1 MPRKAL
7 GILSASSS
15 HRWLNCP
22 PSARLCETYEDKGSD
37 YAAEG
42 TDAHSLCEYK
52 LRLALGMEATDPTEH
67 LTWYNEEML
76 DCANG
81 YASYILELVEAAKET
96 CADPVVLI
104 EQRVDFSRWVEQ
116 GFGTSDAILISDGTL
131 HVVDYKHGLG
141 VLVEADNNPQMM
153 CYALGALELFDVI
166 YDIDTVAMT
175 VYQPRRQNVSTFEMP
190 KDDLYRWADE
200 VLKPTAELAF
210 AGDGNFLCGEWCGF
224 CKAKH
229 ECRARAEAN
238 LMLAQYDF
246 KLPPL
251 LEDTEIEV
259 ILSRADQLVSW
270 VNDIKEYALQ
280 QAISGKE
287 LEQLS
292 DEDLAA
298 NIRHYCVYARVTP
311 TDKIRIVK
319 AWQAAGEIVA
329 MTGDGVND
337 APSLKA
343 ADIGCAMG
351 ITGTDVAKGA
361 ADMTLTDDN
370 FATIVTAVKEGR
382 GIFDNITKAVQFLL
396 SCNLGEILTVFV
408 AMILWQETP
417 LMPIQLLWVN
427 LVTDSLPA
435 LALGVE
441 PVEHDVMSRKPRAK
455 NESMFSGGRGFVIGA
470 QGVIIGLLTLIAYYI
485 GSRVFTLA
493 DGGVNIPLGETMA
506 FATLALS
513 QLVHAFNVRSSHS
526 LFSVGITSNKYML
539 GAFALSLLLML
550 CVLLLPFMYGI
561 FEITAMSATAW
572 LIVAGLALAPLV
584 IMEIVKGIQALI
596 RKR

>member
-1 MPRKAL
+1 MPPKAHA
-7 GILSASSS
+7 ILSASSS

-81 YASYILELVEAAKET
+81 YASYILELVKAAKET

-116 GFGTSDAILISDGTL
+116 GFGTSDAIIISDGTL

-251 LEDTEIEV
+251 LEDTVIEV

-287 LEQLS
+287 
-292 DEDLAA
+292 
-298 NIRHYCVYARVTP
+298 
-311 TDKIRIVK
+311 
-319 AWQAAGEIVA
+319 W
-329 MTGDGVND
+329 TGFKLV
-337 APSLKA
+337 
-343 ADIGCAMG
+343 
-351 ITGTDVAKGA
+351 
-361 ADMTLTDDN
+361 
-370 FATIVTAVKEGR
+370 EGR
-382 GIFDNITKAVQFLL
+382 SNRRYTDEAAVTQ
-396 SCNLGEILTVFV
+396 T
-408 AMILWQETP
+408 
-417 LMPIQLLWVN
+417 
-427 LVTDSLPA
+427 VTDAGFDPYERKL
-435 LALGVE
+435 LG
-441 PVEHDVMSRKPRAK
+441 
-455 NESMFSGGRGFVIGA
+455 
-470 QGVIIGLLTLIAYYI
+470 
-485 GSRVFTLA
+485 
-493 DGGVNIPLGETMA
+493 
-506 FATLALS
+506 
-513 QLVHAFNVRSSHS
+513 
-526 LFSVGITSNKYML
+526 
-539 GAFALSLLLML
+539 
-550 CVLLLPFMYGI
+550 
-561 FEITAMSATAW
+561 ITAMQKLLGKSRFDELLSAYIEKPQGKPT
-572 LIVAGLALAPLV
+572 LV
-584 IMEIVKGIQALI
+584 PESDKRPVMNNAKTDFMEENDYE
-596 RKR
+596 